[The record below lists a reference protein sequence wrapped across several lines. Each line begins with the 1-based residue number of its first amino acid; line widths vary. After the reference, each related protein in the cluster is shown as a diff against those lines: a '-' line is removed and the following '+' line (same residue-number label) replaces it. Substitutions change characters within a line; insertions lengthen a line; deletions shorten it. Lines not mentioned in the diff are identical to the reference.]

1 MSSPWAVAVFVAAAA
16 LSLGAS
22 AVLVVRL
29 ERVGARLGLSEA
41 LLGLVAALAADTPEV
56 TSAVTAL
63 AHGQHD
69 IGTGVVLGSNVFNL
83 AALIGLGAVVAGGI
97 KLHRRVVIFEG
108 AVALWI
114 AALAIAAVTSLITP
128 AAALALAVLAPVRV
142 RVGRAPSG
150 RSPSLMAADHCPNPA
165 AIRARACGSVSASCP
180 ASEPSGQ
187 PPWPWLI
194 FAWAITMSRQARS
207 PWGLPRSACRWL
219 PVMVAAW

>member
-1 MSSPWAVAVFVAAAA
+1 MAAQGARTEIVRAVDHDIATGVWPDMTGHGAAADA
-16 LSLGAS
+16 WP
-22 AVLVVRL
+22 RL
-29 ERVGARLGLSEA
+29 YPKV
-41 LLGLVAALAADTPEV
+41 LAAD
-56 TSAVTAL
+56 
-63 AHGQHD
+63 
-69 IGTGVVLGSNVFNL
+69 ILGSNVFNL

-187 PPWPWLI
+187 PPWPWLL
-194 FAWAITMSRQARS
+194 FASAITMSRQARS
-207 PWGLPRSACRWL
+207 PSGLPRSACRWL
-219 PVMVAAW
+219 PVMVAAWQPMSACTSSSLPARWASG